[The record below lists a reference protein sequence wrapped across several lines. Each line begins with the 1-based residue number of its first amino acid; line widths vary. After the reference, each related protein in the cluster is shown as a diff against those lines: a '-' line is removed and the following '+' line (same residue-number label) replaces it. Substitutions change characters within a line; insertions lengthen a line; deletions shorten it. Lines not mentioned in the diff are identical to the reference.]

1 MLISPCIPLFLDT
14 FPLLVSSTF
23 DPEEEQ
29 VLGELSMKLPRMK
42 VNKRC
47 F

>member
-14 FPLLVSSTF
+14 FPLLAFSTF

-29 VLGELSMKLPRMK
+29 ELGELSMKLPRMK
-42 VNKRC
+42 GE
-47 F
+47 